1 MPMPLPRLAALA
13 LAAAL
18 LGAAAGC
25 KKPTTFPTPILET
38 EELAG
43 ALEPGGES
51 VQTFAV
57 EYPFTGTDATVTIL
71 SLTLAATGAPV
82 DSTIGLGFGTLTGD
96 GGCTRA
102 TSSTQ
107 DAANVGQ
114 EYTTQGNLFFPGLY
128 CVSIFDHP
136 TVDHPTGMLPG
147 TTNYVLRIKHY

>member
-1 MPMPLPRLAALA
+1 LAALA

-25 KKPTTFPTPILET
+25 TKPTTFPTPILET

-51 VQTFAV
+51 VQTFTV

-82 DSTIGLGFGTLTGD
+82 DSTIGLGFGTLAGD
-96 GGCTRA
+96 GCTRA

-128 CVSIFDHP
+128 CVSIFDP
-136 TVDHPTGMLPG
+136 AGTLPG